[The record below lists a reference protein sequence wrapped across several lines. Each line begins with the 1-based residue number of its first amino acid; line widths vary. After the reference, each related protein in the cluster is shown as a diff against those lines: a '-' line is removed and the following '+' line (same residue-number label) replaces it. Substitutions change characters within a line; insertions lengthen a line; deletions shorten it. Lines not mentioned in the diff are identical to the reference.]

1 MPVRH
6 IDDLEEVTAID
17 IKIGVITV
25 PAQNAQDV
33 VNYAVSKGIKGFLN
47 FAPVRIKPP
56 GVRIQNSDV
65 TSDLQELFTC
75 KGSGYTFPDQ
85 IGLYNRSKSST
96 TICLKPASGC
106 TQTILPPLLSLCYAM
121 FGLSFGLSIG

>member
-1 MPVRH
+1 MKGLFDVDPGKVGTLVEGVPVRH
-6 IDDLEEVTAID
+6 IDDLEEVTASAD

-47 FAPVRIKPP
+47 FAPVRIKAPP

-65 TSDLQELFTC
+65 TSDLQELGF
-75 KGSGYTFPDQ
+75 Y
-85 IGLYNRSKSST
+85 L
-96 TICLKPASGC
+96 
-106 TQTILPPLLSLCYAM
+106 
-121 FGLSFGLSIG
+121 